1 MVTVNY
7 VTLLKKALMANF
19 IFCAMF
25 TVSELGET
33 EKFTDQKI
41 NVNFQRITNELFQ
54 IQCTEV
60 FCEKNVLLES
70 AKVARKHI

>member
-1 MVTVNY
+1 MVTVDF

-19 IFCAMF
+19 IFYAMF

-41 NVNFQRITNELFQ
+41 NVNF
-54 IQCTEV
+54 
-60 FCEKNVLLES
+60 
-70 AKVARKHI
+70 